1 MASIFGRFSSWFLN
15 VGIPLVLIIFIAE
28 IFPKSLA
35 LSNSP
40 FIALKVAGVM
50 AFLERFF
57 GPLRAILT
65 FFTTHISRF
74 LFFFLKKEKPLSQEE
89 LEFVLEKSKTEGTL
103 QQEESEF
110 ISRYLD
116 LKNKVAKEI
125 MRSRDECVFF
135 DMTQDFSSI
144 GSFFSEKKLS
154 FLPVCEGD
162 MQNLIGILSFQRF
175 FLHRETIR
183 APIDLK
189 KQLEKPFYV
198 PESMNGWLLFHEL
211 RRKKE
216 FIAIAVDEYGSI
228 SGCIFQEDLVAAVLS
243 DENEEKNFSRLSDDV
258 VIAKGKLELQEF
270 AEIFGVDLLTK
281 SNVMTLGGWL
291 TEQMEDIPLSG
302 HKYVTD
308 DFLFYVLESGP
319 THVERIYVRRLRH
332 RKKEGR

>member
-1 MASIFGRFSSWFLN
+1 MRG
-15 VGIPLVLIIFIAE
+15 
-28 IFPKSLA
+28 
-35 LSNSP
+35 
-40 FIALKVAGVM
+40 
-50 AFLERFF
+50 
-57 GPLRAILT
+57 
-65 FFTTHISRF
+65 
-74 LFFFLKKEKPLSQEE
+74 
-89 LEFVLEKSKTEGTL
+89 EKSKTEGTL